1 MKSNL
6 LLCFGHKKGKS
17 RVERTNLKRIT
28 LKKSESLFHEELIA
42 PFTLNLK
49 ATLYLVS
56 LYKQCNR
63 RELLFLKQ
71 KEQKSEFL
79 LSVSYYLVLLFLL
92 SVSYYLVLP
101 FLPLSVLLSCSTIP
115 SSLCPTILFYH
126 SFLSVSYYLVLHFL
140 PF

>member
-17 RVERTNLKRIT
+17 RVERMNLKRIT

-92 SVSYYLVLP
+92 SVSYYLVLS
-101 FLPLSVLLSCSTIP
+101 FLPLSVLLSCSTFP
-115 SSLCPTILFYH
+115 SFLSPTILFYH
-126 SFLSVSYYLVLHFL
+126 SFLSVSY
-140 PF
+140 